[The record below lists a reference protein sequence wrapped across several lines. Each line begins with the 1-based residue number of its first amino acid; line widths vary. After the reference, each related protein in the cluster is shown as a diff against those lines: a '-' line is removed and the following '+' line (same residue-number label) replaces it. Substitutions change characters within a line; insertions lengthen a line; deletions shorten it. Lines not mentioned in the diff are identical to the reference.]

1 MGLVQKA
8 FSDIITFSRSSNA
21 TRVGPTGRVEYAPHN
36 LFTYSEDLVN
46 AAWGASTEVTVS
58 SNVVAAPNGT
68 VTADKVIEAANTGA
82 HRVLRSNVSVNA
94 VSHTTSMYAKA
105 AERTWLF
112 MQNPYETNAQAWFN
126 LSTGTIGT
134 IGSGATA
141 TMQSVGNGW
150 YRCSITATSTIS
162 IATTYFGPT
171 TGNGVITY
179 TGDGTSGIYIWGA
192 QLSVGPYPLD
202 YTPTTSAA
210 VYGPRFDYDPV
221 TLAAR
226 GLLVEEQRTNLLTY
240 SEQFDNAAWTTSA
253 SAMSV
258 TANAIASPDGTTT
271 ADLAIPTTANSNH
284 FLRQD
289 IASLTNGAT
298 YTVSVFAKAGGYNR
312 FDLLGGYGSS
322 TGGAAFD
329 LSSGTVTSGTG
340 QIVAFGNGWYRCST
354 QLVMSGTTLFL
365 LFRSLSSAG
374 ASSFA
379 GDGTSGVYYWGAQ
392 LESGSFATSLIPTI
406 ASTVTRSADVA
417 SVNTLSPWFN
427 ATTGTLYTEFDSI
440 GFRSNNNEVARFN
453 DGTVNNQLGIA
464 ANGTPSIVFEVTSGG
479 VDQAAITGS
488 SISANIVYKAAAS
501 FAANSFAL
509 SVGGA
514 LAGTDTSGTVP
525 TVSALKLMNRS
536 DGLRAMNG
544 HLRRL
549 SFYPRVLSTAEL
561 NALTA

>member
-21 TRVGPTGRVEYAPHN
+21 TRIGPTGRVEYAPHN
-36 LFTYSEDLVN
+36 LILQSQTFDN
-46 AAWGASTEVTVS
+46 ASWTKNASTVTA
-58 SNVVAAPNGT
+58 NAIAAPDGT
-68 VTADKVIEAANTGA
+68 VTADKLIANSGTNLFAAVTQSASITNGLPYTFSLYVKKDAFRYIYIYADGAPFNYGQVRADLNT
-82 HRVLRSNVSVNA
+82 N
-94 VSHTTSMYAKA
+94 
-105 AERTWLF
+105 
-112 MQNPYETNAQAWFN
+112 
-126 LSTGTIGT
+126 TIVT
-134 IGSGATA
+134 GSGSVT
-141 TMQSVGNGW
+141 SVGNSW
-150 YRCSITATSTIS
+150 VRVTANFTAVSGG
-162 IATTYFGPT
+162 ATTLFVGAT
-171 TGNGVITY
+171 DSSNNFNT
-179 TGDGTSGIYIWGA
+179 TGDGTSGIYLWGA

-240 SEQFDNAAWTTSA
+240 SEQFDAWAKSVAGDT
-253 SAMSV
+253 V
-258 TANAIASPDGTTT
+258 TANAGVAPDGTTT
-271 ADLAIPTTANSNH
+271 ADKLIADTTSSGGH
-284 FLRQD
+284 RVFQS
-289 IASLTNGAT
+289 ASTSGAHT
-298 YTVSVFAKAGGYNR
+298 LSVFAKAS
-312 FDLLGGYGSS
+312 GYGSLVFTAS
-322 TGGAAFD
+322 ANNWVYFN
-329 LSSGTVTSGTG
+329 LSAGTVSSSLGGTG
-340 QIVAFGNGWYRCST
+340 WSAATITDFGNGWYRCT
-354 QLVMSGTTLFL
+354 ATT
-365 LFRSLSSAG
+365 SNSNTA
-374 ASSFA
+374 
-379 GDGTSGVYYWGAQ
+379 YYI
-392 LESGSFATSLIPTI
+392 ATSYIPTI

-488 SISANIVYKAAAS
+488 SVSANTVYKAAAS

-525 TVSALKLMNRS
+525 TVSALTLMNRS